1 MREKDRETVRVSVPV
16 SMNQHMLVIEYE
28 EGLREGE
35 REGEGE
41 SSVGGTFEIIV
52 VVAAAV
58 VFLVNEVNFIQ

>member
-1 MREKDRETVRVSVPV
+1 MRVSVPV

-28 EGLREGE
+28 EGL

>member
-35 REGEGE
+35 GE

>member
-35 REGEGE
+35 RERERE
-41 SSVGGTFEIIV
+41 RER
-52 VVAAAV
+52 AV
-58 VFLVNEVNFIQ
+58 SEAHLK